1 MTPTAPIQ
9 ILLAEDSVTDA
20 ELTREAFL
28 GAHVAN
34 EIHHVLDG
42 DEAVQFVRRAGRFAH
57 APRPDLIL
65 LDLNLPRRDGR
76 EVLAEI
82 KADPD
87 LRRIPVIVLTT
98 SDAPQDITAAYNQ
111 HVNAYIKKPVDLEQF
126 IHAIRSIEEFWLVV
140 VRLPQ
145 RQTETSPTT

>member
-9 ILLAEDSVTDA
+9 ILLAEDSLTDA

-28 GAHVAN
+28 GARVAN
-34 EIHHVLDG
+34 EIHHVQDG

-76 EVLAEI
+76 EVLAEL

-98 SDAPQDITAAYNQ
+98 SDAPQDIAAAYNQ

-140 VRLPQ
+140 VRLPE
-145 RQTETSPTT
+145 RQTGTNPTP